1 MKALIIRKPW
11 LDRILAG
18 SKTWEIRGSRTKIRE
33 TIGLI
38 ESRSGTVVG
47 LCDLVDCRGPLTA
60 AEFRQNARK
69 AGMARAD
76 AILGGYANTY
86 AWVLAN
92 ARRLKTPVPYD
103 HPSGAVIWVALDD
116 ATERALKRR
125 RTEKAKPASP
135 KRVSRIEDGDQWA

>member
-18 SKTWEIRGSRTKIRE
+18 SKTWEIRGGRTKIRE

-69 AGMARAD
+69 AGMAPAD
-76 AILGGYANTY
+76 ATLGGYANTY

-92 ARRLKTPVPYD
+92 ARRLKTPVPYN

-125 RTEKAKPASP
+125 RTEEGKLAPP
-135 KRVSRIEDGDQWA
+135 KSLS